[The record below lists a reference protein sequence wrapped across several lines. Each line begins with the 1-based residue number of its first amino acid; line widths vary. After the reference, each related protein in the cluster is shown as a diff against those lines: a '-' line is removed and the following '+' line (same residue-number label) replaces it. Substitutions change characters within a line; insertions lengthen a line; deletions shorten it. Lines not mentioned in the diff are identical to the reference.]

1 MFSLSFFLVLC
12 WRNTMKDYSYFLL
25 LKTLQWVFLERFSWR
40 TKLFYLKRRN
50 NLLTSRFVSW
60 WFHSQVLHEVQG
72 LILRS
77 NSSLV
82 SNESHIHLFFFPL
95 DWYLWLTR
103 FVNFH
108 PCGIKH
114 LVIYFH
120 LIRKISGILLT
131 YVKTQKQIAQVFLL
145 FLFVEKWQHL
155 LKKLRWNK

>member
-1 MFSLSFFLVLC
+1 MG
-12 WRNTMKDYSYFLL
+12 
-25 LKTLQWVFLERFSWR
+25 FLERFSWR

-77 NSSLV
+77 NSCLV

-120 LIRKISGILLT
+120 LIRKISGI
-131 YVKTQKQIAQVFLL
+131 
-145 FLFVEKWQHL
+145 
-155 LKKLRWNK
+155 